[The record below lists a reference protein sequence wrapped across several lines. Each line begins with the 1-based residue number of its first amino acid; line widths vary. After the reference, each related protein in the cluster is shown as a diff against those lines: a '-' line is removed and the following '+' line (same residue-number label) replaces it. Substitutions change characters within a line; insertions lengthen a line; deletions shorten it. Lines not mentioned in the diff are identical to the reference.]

1 MVNTMIEINSYAE
14 FKAVVGH
21 KEEIRDAAE
30 QHSSNVFAYMLSAPD
45 TFDSK
50 EARECR
56 GITFIDGKVA
66 GRPLH
71 KFFNISER
79 EETRVDNLPWDTL
92 VRVMDK
98 RDGSMIHTVITDT
111 GIHLKSKKT
120 FSSDVAVA
128 AEKLLQKSEHF
139 SIFQKWVKAMN
150 VTVIFE
156 YTAPTAR
163 IVLHYPNEQLKIL
176 HIRENVSGK
185 YFTLPRIRE
194 VASLFDLGVVDH
206 VDLLSILPEGTSEIV
221 PFENGAF
228 NGKNLLWLHENVEGV
243 EGWVFQFASG
253 EMVKLKTKWYIAR
266 HHAMTFIRER
276 DIAQLAVDEQLDDM
290 KAMLVTEN
298 VDIGEI
304 LEIEKNVMNDLKKIY
319 AEVKAL
325 AESHPEMDR
334 REFAIAFGKEKL
346 FKLVMQQRYGREPA
360 VKEYFMKDIFK
371 AKYGLRQLNLV
382 PTVGETDE

>member
-1 MVNTMIEINSYAE
+1 MIEITSYAK
-14 FKAVVGH
+14 FQAAVAH
-21 KEEIRDAAE
+21 KPEIRDGAE
-30 QHSSNVFAYMLSAPD
+30 LHESNVFAYMLSAPD

-56 GITFIDGKVA
+56 GITFINGKVA

-71 KFFNISER
+71 KFFNVSER
-79 EETRVDNLPWDTL
+79 EETRVGNLPWNTL

-120 FSSDVAVA
+120 FKSDVAIA
-128 AEKLLQKSEHF
+128 AEKLLRKSEHF
-139 SIFQKWVKAMN
+139 SLFQKWVKALD

-185 YFTLPRIRE
+185 YFTLARIRD
-194 VASLFDLGVVDH
+194 VASLFDLDVVDP
-206 VDLLSILPEGTSEIV
+206 VDLLSLMPKGTTEVV
-221 PFENGAF
+221 PFENGAY

-243 EGWVFQFASG
+243 EGWVMQFESG
-253 EMVKLKTKWYIAR
+253 EMVKLKTKWYIDR

-290 KAMLVTEN
+290 KSMLVTEN
-298 VDIGEI
+298 VDITEI
-304 LEIEKNVMNDLKKIY
+304 LQIEKNVMDDLKKIY
-319 AEVKAL
+319 TEVKAL
-325 AESHPEMDR
+325 AESNPEMER
-334 REFAIAFGKEKL
+334 KEFAMTFGGEKL
-346 FKLVMQQRYGREPA
+346 FKLAMQQRYGREPA
-360 VKEYFMKDIFK
+360 VKEYFMRNMFKD
-371 AKYGLRQLNLV
+371 KYGLRQLNLV